1 MKFSILIL
9 LLGLVIHLP
18 SKGAEISINGVYQGK
33 NLYVQ
38 NPFANDGKEYCTSE
52 VYVNGKLNISSPKV
66 GAFEIDLSFLPINS
80 PVEIKIIYKDG
91 CGPKIVNPQVITFDS
106 DFKFLVCQVTDMEL
120 KWITQKESIAG
131 IYSIEKLEGE
141 DWVSIAEVNSKGSV
155 VNNFYKIPA
164 KHQNGKNIYRIK
176 FTQAE
181 GITLYSK
188 EMEYNGE
195 PQPLD

>member
-1 MKFSILIL
+1 MKSSILIL
-9 LLGLVIHLP
+9 LLGFVIHFP
-18 SKGAEISINGVYQGK
+18 SEGAEISINGVYQGK

-52 VYVNGKLNISSPKV
+52 VYVNGKLNISNPKV

-80 PVEIKIIYKDG
+80 PVEVKIVYKDG
-91 CGPKIVNPQVITFDS
+91 CGPKIVNPQAITLDS

-131 IYSIEKLEGE
+131 IYSIEKLEGD

-155 VNNFYKIPA
+155 VNNFYKVPA
-164 KHQNGKNIYRIK
+164 KHEKGKNIYRIK

-188 EMEYNGE
+188 EMEYQDE